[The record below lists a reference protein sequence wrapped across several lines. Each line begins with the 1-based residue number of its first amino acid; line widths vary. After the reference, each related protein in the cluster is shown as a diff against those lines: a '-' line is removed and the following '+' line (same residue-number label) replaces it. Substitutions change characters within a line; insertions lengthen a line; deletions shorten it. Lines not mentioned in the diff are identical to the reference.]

1 MSQTVLVVDDSK
13 TIRNVVSM
21 ALKVAPFDTVGAG
34 SVQEALKAIGD
45 DTAMVLMDYHLPEV
59 SGYELCR
66 RLKDHEQ
73 TAGIPIVMMAGS
85 AHGFSEEKAHQA
97 GADRIIP
104 KPFNTDTLLDAV
116 VAATGTSKKSL
127 VKRSVSREP
136 AEASATEDGSSP
148 EPASAAESA
157 VQPPEAPPSSSQS
170 KDSQPSQVSPSG
182 PPTAPGASS
191 GSSAESTAG
200 SPADSSSGSS
210 GSSTPRFSP
219 DTGSTSAAN
228 PLSTDEAGSEVTT
241 NPSNAKGSS
250 LSGSGVS
257 HAEAPEP
264 DTVPG
269 EGAGDEQ
276 TFAGVSEEQL
286 NERIRQEVKD
296 VVREQLPKVLR
307 KVMGEVFQKR
317 VLPKLMEHAETQ
329 VNEAVDDA
337 LDEKIERQ
345 VRIQI
350 EQLLEE

>member
-21 ALKVAPFDTVGAG
+21 ALKVAPFETVGAG
-34 SVQEALKAIGD
+34 SVKEALKAIGD
-45 DTAMVLMDYHLPEV
+45 DTAMVLLDYHLPEV
-59 SGYELCR
+59 SGYEICR

-85 AHGFSEEKAHQA
+85 AHGFDEEKAHQA

-136 AEASATEDGSSP
+136 AAEASPQDTSSKELASEPPQAPPAP
-148 EPASAAESA
+148 EPDSE
-157 VQPPEAPPSSSQS
+157 QQAPSP
-170 KDSQPSQVSPSG
+170 DSDSG
-182 PPTAPGASS
+182 PPTAPGASPDSDSDSDRGQS
-191 GSSAESTAG
+191 GSS
-200 SPADSSSGSS
+200 SGA
-210 GSSTPRFSP
+210 STPRFSP

-228 PLSTDEAGSEVTT
+228 PLSSGEAGSEVTT
-241 NPSNAKGSS
+241 NPSNASGSS
-250 LSGSGVS
+250 VSGSSVS

-269 EGAGDEQ
+269 ESAGAGDET
-276 TFAGVSEEQL
+276 TFAAGASEDQL

-317 VLPKLMEHAETQ
+317 VLPKLMEHAEKE
-329 VNEAVDDA
+329 VDKAVDDA
-337 LDEKIERQ
+337 LDEKIEQQ
-345 VRIQI
+345 VRAQI

>member
-21 ALKVAPFDTVGAG
+21 ALKVAPFETVGAG
-34 SVQEALKAIGD
+34 SVKEALKAIGD
-45 DTAMVLMDYHLPEV
+45 DTAMVLLDYHLPEV
-59 SGYELCR
+59 SGYEICR

-85 AHGFSEEKAHQA
+85 AHGFDEEKAHQA

-136 AEASATEDGSSP
+136 AAEASTQDASSKELASEPPQAPPAP
-148 EPASAAESA
+148 EPDSG
-157 VQPPEAPPSSSQS
+157 QQAPSP
-170 KDSQPSQVSPSG
+170 DSDSG
-182 PPTAPGASS
+182 PPTAPGASPDPDRGQS
-191 GSSAESTAG
+191 GSS
-200 SPADSSSGSS
+200 SGA
-210 GSSTPRFSP
+210 STPRFSP

-228 PLSTDEAGSEVTT
+228 PLSSGEAGSEVTT
-241 NPSNAKGSS
+241 NPSNAGGSS
-250 LSGSGVS
+250 VSGSSVS

-269 EGAGDEQ
+269 EGAGDET
-276 TFAGVSEEQL
+276 TFAGASEDQL

-317 VLPKLMEHAETQ
+317 VLPKLMEHAEKE
-329 VNEAVDDA
+329 VDKAVDDA
-337 LDEKIERQ
+337 LDEKIEQQ
-345 VRIQI
+345 VRAQI